1 MTLIAVGNASV
12 DFGPTNIFKDIT
24 FTVAQGDRWAIVGRN
39 GTGKTTLVKLLT
51 GTLAPTKGNVARQPG
66 LRIALLDQH
75 RHFAPEM
82 SLWDVVADAFQ
93 ELRELEVSLAK
104 QAANLEHDHGEAAMA
119 KYGRDLERYERE
131 GGYQLASTVDSVLM
145 GVGFDPDHA
154 RATAI
159 GTLSG
164 GERGRVALARQLAMP
179 AEVLLL
185 DEPTNHLDLETTA
198 WLEQYLRETDRT
210 VICISHD
217 RAFLAAIADH
227 VLHFEGGTAFA
238 YTGTYQ
244 QFIEQR
250 EERRLT
256 QIRQFDKQEKKVS
269 AETEY
274 IARNLAG
281 QNTKQAKGRRK
292 LLARMPRLSLPPGSE
307 AVMALRL
314 TAGNR
319 SGDRVVEA
327 IHADI
332 GVPGRTLIKDVSLV
346 LERGDVVA
354 LLGANG
360 AGKSTLIKTLLG
372 ERQPDKGEVKIGL
385 STSVAYY
392 RQDLAHLPLDANI
405 YDVIANMRPLWERR
419 QVQGH
424 LGRFGYS
431 GDEVQRTV
439 GTLSGGERARVALAL
454 LTLESANLLV
464 LDEPTNHLDVES
476 IEAMEDAIE
485 EYEGSVLIVSHDRAV
500 LRGLATSVW
509 EVKNQKLNQFD
520 GSFVEWEQMKAE
532 AKAKAETETRAA
544 NSAEADRNAKA
555 RAAVKDAQKADAA
568 KQNKGDSHKHKLQA
582 PQANQGNKKAS
593 GSNGARPGTAAVG
606 NNNTTDIKKL
616 TRQAQK
622 ALADVEL
629 RVNTLEERIA
639 EINTALED
647 LTLYDTPAGTRR
659 ATELGRE
666 LDEHRDLLDEAMHD
680 WNQAAERVAE
690 LGVG

>member
-1 MTLIAVGNASV
+1 MTLIAVGSASV

-51 GTLAPTKGNVARQPG
+51 GTLAPTKGNIARQPG

-82 SLWDVVADAFQ
+82 SLWDVVADAFA
-93 ELRELEVSLAK
+93 ELRLLEVSLAK
-104 QAANLEHDHGEAAMA
+104 QAANLEHDHGEAAMS
-119 KYGRDLERYERE
+119 KYGRDLERFERE

-164 GERGRVALARQLAMP
+164 GERGRVALARQLATP

-217 RAFLAAIADH
+217 RAFLAEIADH

-238 YTGTYQ
+238 YTGSYQ

-256 QIRQFDKQEKKVS
+256 QMRQFEKQDKKIT

-314 TAGNR
+314 TAGAR
-319 SGDRVVEA
+319 SGDRVVET

-332 GVPGRTLIKDVSLV
+332 GVPGRTLIRDVSLV
-346 LERGDVVA
+346 LERGDVIA

-372 ERQPDKGEVKIGL
+372 EREPDKGEVKLGL

-485 EYEGSVLIVSHDRAV
+485 NYEGSVLIVSHDRAV

-532 AKAKAETETRAA
+532 AKAKAESDTRAV
-544 NSAEADRNAKA
+544 NSAEAERNARA
-555 RAAVKDAQKADAA
+555 RAVAKDAEKANV
-568 KQNKGDSHKHKLQA
+568 KLNKGDSNKHKGHA
-582 PQANQGNKKAS
+582 PQANQGNKPSHSDAGRPATMPAGNAS
-593 GSNGARPGTAAVG
+593 SDAKKRARA
-606 NNNTTDIKKL
+606 
-616 TRQAQK
+616 AQK
-622 ALADVEL
+622 VLADVEL
-629 RVNTLEERIA
+629 RVATLEGRLA
-639 EINTALED
+639 EITTALED
-647 LTLYDTPAGTRR
+647 LTLYDTPAGTKR
-659 ATELGRE
+659 AQALGRE
-666 LDEHRDLLDEAMHD
+666 LDEHRDLLDGAMYD
-680 WNQAAERVAE
+680 WNQAAERVGE

>member
-1 MTLIAVGNASV
+1 MTLIAVGSASV
-12 DFGPTNIFKDIT
+12 DFGPTNIFKDVT

-75 RHFAPEM
+75 RHFPPEM
-82 SLWDVVADAFQ
+82 SLWDVVADAFA
-93 ELRELEVSLAK
+93 ELRLLEVSLAK

-119 KYGRDLERYERE
+119 KYGRDLERFERE

-164 GERGRVALARQLAMP
+164 GERGRVALARQLATP
-179 AEVLLL
+179 SEILLL

-227 VLHFEGGTAFA
+227 VLHFEGGSAFA
-238 YTGTYQ
+238 YTGNYQ

-256 QIRQFDKQEKKVS
+256 QVRQFDKQDKKIT
-269 AETEY
+269 AENEY

-314 TAGNR
+314 TAGAR
-319 SGDRVVEA
+319 SGDRVVET
-327 IHADI
+327 IRADI

-372 ERQPDKGEVKIGL
+372 EREPDAGEVKIGL

-392 RQDLAHLPLDANI
+392 RQDLAHLPLDSNI

-485 EYEGSVLIVSHDRAV
+485 NYEGSVLIVSHDRAV

-509 EVKNQKLNQFD
+509 EVKHQKLNQFD

-532 AKAKAETETRAA
+532 AKAKAESDTRAS
-544 NSAEADRNAKA
+544 NSAEAERNAKA
-555 RAAVKDAQKADAA
+555 RAAAKDAEKANA
-568 KQNKGDSHKHKLQA
+568 KSNKGDSNKHRGQA
-582 PQANQGNKKAS
+582 PQANQGNKPSNHGAGRAATMPAGSAS
-593 GSNGARPGTAAVG
+593 GDA
-606 NNNTTDIKKL
+606 KKL
-616 TRQAQK
+616 ARQAQK

-629 RVNTLEERIA
+629 RVNTLEERIG
-639 EINTALED
+639 EINTTLED

-659 ATELGRE
+659 AQELGRQ

-680 WNQAAERVAE
+680 WNQAAERVSE

>member
-1 MTLIAVGNASV
+1 MTLIAVGNVAV
-12 DFGPTNIFKDIT
+12 DFGASQIFKDIT
-24 FTVAQGDRWAIVGRN
+24 FTIAQGDRWAIVGRN
-39 GTGKTTLVKLLT
+39 GTGKTTLIRLLT
-51 GTLAPTKGNVARQPG
+51 GALQPTRGSIARQPN
-66 LRIALLDQH
+66 LRVALLEQH
-75 RHFAPEM
+75 RHFPPEM
-82 SLWDVVADAFQ
+82 SLWDVVADAFE
-93 ELRELEVSLAK
+93 ELRALEKSLAT
-104 QAANLEHDHGEAAMA
+104 QSANLEHDHGEAAME
-119 KYGRDLERYERE
+119 KYGRDLERFERE
-131 GGYQLASTVDSVLM
+131 GGYQLAAKVDGVLM
-145 GVGFDPDHA
+145 GVGFDPDIA

-164 GERGRVALARQLAMP
+164 GERGRIALARQLATP
-179 AEVLLL
+179 AELLLL

-198 WLEQYLRETDRT
+198 WLETYLRETQRT

-217 RAFLAAIADH
+217 RAFLAAMADH

-238 YTGTYQ
+238 YTGDYGS
-244 QFIEQR
+244 FIAQR

-256 QIRQFDKQEKKVS
+256 QMRQFEKQDKKISSEMD
-269 AETEY
+269 Y

-292 LLARMPRLSLPPGSE
+292 LLARMPRLSLPPGSD

-314 TAGNR
+314 TSGNR
-319 SGDRVVEA
+319 SGDRVLEAVHATIAVES
-327 IHADI
+327 
-332 GVPGRTLIKDVSLV
+332 RELIRDVSLV

-372 ERQPDKGEVKIGL
+372 EREPTKGEVKIGP

-392 RQDLAHLPLDANI
+392 RQDLAHLPLEANI

-424 LGRFGYS
+424 LGRFGFS

-485 EYEGSVLIVSHDRAV
+485 AYEGSVLIVSHDRAV

-509 EVKNQKLNQFD
+509 EVRDLKLHQFD
-520 GSFVEWEQMKAE
+520 GSFVEWEQLRADNKEKAVLDARAASTAE
-532 AKAKAETETRAA
+532 AEKT
-544 NSAEADRNAKA
+544 AKA
-555 RAAVKDAQKADAA
+555 RAKATAAAKSESKANKMDSHRGKGAAQVAAKHNQQSSNNA
-568 KQNKGDSHKHKLQA
+568 KQN
-582 PQANQGNKKAS
+582 GNKASSATDAKKA
-593 GSNGARPGTAAVG
+593 A
-606 NNNTTDIKKL
+606 K
-616 TRQAQK
+616 QAQK

-629 RVNTLEERIA
+629 RVSTLEERIA
-639 EINTALED
+639 ELTTALED
-647 LTLYDTPAGTRR
+647 LTLYDTPAGTKR
-659 ATELGRE
+659 ATELGKS

-680 WNQAAERVAE
+680 WNAAAERVQTH
-690 LGVG
+690 GNV

>member
-1 MTLIAVGNASV
+1 MTLIAVGSASV
-12 DFGPTNIFKDIT
+12 DFGPTNIFKDVT
-24 FTVAQGDRWAIVGRN
+24 FTIAQGDRWAIVGRN

-51 GTLAPTKGNVARQPG
+51 GQLQPSKGNVARQPN

-75 RHFAPEM
+75 RHFEPSM
-82 SLWDVVADAFQ
+82 SLWDVVADAFA
-93 ELRELEVSLAK
+93 ELRILEVSLAK

-119 KYGRDLERYERE
+119 KYGRDLERFERE

-145 GVGFDPDHA
+145 GVGFDPEDA
-154 RATAI
+154 RATKI

-179 AEVLLL
+179 AELLLL

-198 WLEQYLRETDRT
+198 WLENYLTETQRT

-227 VLHFEGGTAFA
+227 VLHFEGGSAFA
-238 YTGTYQ
+238 YSGGYES
-244 QFIEQR
+244 FITQR
-250 EERRLT
+250 EEKRLT
-256 QIRQFDKQEKKVS
+256 QTRQFDKQEKKVS
-269 AETEY
+269 AENEY
-274 IARNLAG
+274 IARNLYG

-292 LLARMPRLSLPPGSE
+292 LLARMPRISLPPGSE

-319 SGDRVVEA
+319 SGDRVLEA
-327 IHADI
+327 IHATI
-332 GVPGRTLIKDVSLV
+332 GVPGRDLINDVTLV

-372 ERQPDKGEVKIGL
+372 EREPVKGEVKLGA

-405 YDVIANMRPLWERR
+405 YDVIADMRPLWERR

-424 LGRFGYS
+424 LGRFGFS
-431 GDEVQRTV
+431 GEEVQRTV

-485 EYEGSVLIVSHDRAV
+485 GYEGSVLVVSHDRAV

-509 EVKNQKLNQFD
+509 EVKDKQLKQFD
-520 GSFVEWEQMKAE
+520 GSFVEWEQVRADT
-532 AKAKAETETRAA
+532 KAKAESDARAE
-544 NSAEADRNAKA
+544 SAATADRNAKA
-555 RAAVKDAQKADAA
+555 RAKANAASNAKAREDKSGDAGKQKGAQSGGAHNKGKSGMTGGQSATQGGDRKKLARAAQKA
-568 KQNKGDSHKHKLQA
+568 
-582 PQANQGNKKAS
+582 
-593 GSNGARPGTAAVG
+593 V
-606 NNNTTDIKKL
+606 
-616 TRQAQK
+616 
-622 ALADVEL
+622 ADVEL
-629 RVNTLEERIA
+629 RVNTLEGRIT

-659 ATELGRE
+659 AQELGKS

-680 WNQAAERVAE
+680 WNVAAENAAAFE
-690 LGVG
+690 GG

>member
-12 DFGPTNIFKDIT
+12 DFGASQIFKDIT
-24 FTVAQGDRWAIVGRN
+24 FTIAQGDRWAIVGRN

-51 GTLAPTKGNVARQPG
+51 GQLAPTKGNVARQPG

-75 RHFAPEM
+75 RHFPPEM
-82 SLWDVVADAFQ
+82 SLWDVVADAFA
-93 ELRELEVSLAK
+93 ELRLLEVSLAK
-104 QAANLEHDHGEAAMA
+104 QAANLEHDHGEAAME
-119 KYGRDLERYERE
+119 KYGRDLERFERE

-164 GERGRVALARQLAMP
+164 GERGRVALARQLATP

-198 WLEQYLRETDRT
+198 WLEQYLQETERT
-210 VICISHD
+210 VVCISHD

-238 YTGTYQ
+238 YVGNYE
-244 QFIEQR
+244 QFIAQR

-256 QIRQFDKQEKKVS
+256 QMRQFEKQDKKITSEM
-269 AETEY
+269 EY

-292 LLARMPRLSLPPGSE
+292 LLNRMPRLSLPPGSD

-314 TAGNR
+314 TAGAR

-332 GVPGRTLIKDVSLV
+332 GVPGRTLIRDVSLV

-372 ERQPDKGEVKIGL
+372 EREPDAGEIKIGL

-424 LGRFGYS
+424 LGRFGFS

-476 IEAMEDAIE
+476 IEAMEDAIDG
-485 EYEGSVLIVSHDRAV
+485 YEGSVLIVSHDRAV

-509 EVKNQKLNQFD
+509 EVKNQKLNQFP
-520 GSFVEWEQMKAE
+520 GSFVEWEQARVE
-532 AKAKAETETRAA
+532 AKVKTESDARAA
-544 NSAEADRNAKA
+544 SAAESERNAKA
-555 RAAVKDAQKADAA
+555 RAAAQRADSSRAKDGGKHKGNAQPTGKGGNQA
-568 KQNKGDSHKHKLQA
+568 KGDPSSSQSGDPKKLARQA
-582 PQANQGNKKAS
+582 KKALS
-593 GSNGARPGTAAVG
+593 
-606 NNNTTDIKKL
+606 
-616 TRQAQK
+616 
-622 ALADVEL
+622 DVEL
-629 RVNTLEERIA
+629 RVSTLEERIA
-639 EINTALED
+639 ELTTALED
-647 LTLYDTPAGTRR
+647 LTLYDTPAGTKR
-659 ATELGRE
+659 AQEMGKS

-680 WNQAAERVAE
+680 WNAAAENAAAFE
-690 LGVG
+690 NA